1 MIATSTGMPSSEVI
15 VVLFTELPRISKP
28 TDSSLNAQD
37 AADAHKINMVI
48 KTMCFL
54 NLSPPNYY

>member
-1 MIATSTGMPSSEVI
+1 MISTSIGMPSGEVI

-28 TDSSLNAQD
+28 TESSLNAQD

-54 NLSPPNYY
+54 NLSPPYYY